1 MLEKVRQY
9 FNQEYNDLVRAL
21 EGRRNGTGYQW
32 MTEQEFVNRTITDCL
47 AVAQFSQTIGV
58 KYEDVNKMYE
68 TLKKSCENLLTDQ
81 SRGGTIGL

>member
-9 FNQEYNDLVRAL
+9 FDRQYNDLVRCL
-21 EGRRNGTGYQW
+21 ERKKEGKGCEW
-32 MTEQEFVNRTITDCL
+32 ATERELVNRTITDCL

-68 TLKKSCENLLTDQ
+68 CLKKSCENLLTD
-81 SRGGTIGL
+81 